1 MIQFSAIVFAM
12 AIFFSFMSTRN
23 FLFELVCRK
32 DVGFAGTT
40 GQLLIACLLWGLFY
54 FLTH

>member
-1 MIQFSAIVFAM
+1 MTVFTSIIFLL